1 MFANLAAL
9 VAGADPQL
17 VDLRFGHVGSLLG
30 VVQLVLELPVLGQVG
45 VGLFLLWG
53 ANGEDGLC
61 TADWRGELDVCVFCC
76 K

>member
-9 VAGADPQL
+9 VPGADPQL

-45 VGLFLLWG
+45 VCLFLLRR
-53 ANGEDGLC
+53 ANREDGLC
-61 TADWRGELDVCVFCC
+61 TTD
-76 K
+76 